1 MMHLEIES
9 TVIAA
14 ANPEG
19 QVAFIN
25 QHVEVLSS
33 DKDKDNYKD
42 KDKDKDR
49 IAHSIHNNYVSFLII
64 VILIFKFIIRSS
76 LILSHKHRQG
86 LTERDSQTR
95 KRRTLKDRRTPYKRR
110 PNRIITKGMGLFIII
125 AMIIIIVIIVIR
137 LRSARMVCQQLGPM
151 RTMRTGRLL

>member
-1 MMHLEIES
+1 MHLEIES

-33 DKDKDNYKD
+33 DKDKD
-42 KDKDKDR
+42 KDR
-49 IAHSIHNNYVSFLII
+49 IALSIHNNYVSFLII

-86 LTERDSQTR
+86 LTDA
-95 KRRTLKDRRTPYKRR
+95 K
-110 PNRIITKGMGLFIII
+110 TKN
-125 AMIIIIVIIVIR
+125 
-137 LRSARMVCQQLGPM
+137 
-151 RTMRTGRLL
+151 T

>member
-1 MMHLEIES
+1 MHLEIES

-33 DKDKDNYKD
+33 DKDKD
-42 KDKDKDR
+42 KDR
-49 IAHSIHNNYVSFLII
+49 IALSIHNNYVSFLII

-137 LRSARMVCQQLGPM
+137 LRSASMVCQQLGPM
-151 RTMRTGRLL
+151 RTMRTGRPL